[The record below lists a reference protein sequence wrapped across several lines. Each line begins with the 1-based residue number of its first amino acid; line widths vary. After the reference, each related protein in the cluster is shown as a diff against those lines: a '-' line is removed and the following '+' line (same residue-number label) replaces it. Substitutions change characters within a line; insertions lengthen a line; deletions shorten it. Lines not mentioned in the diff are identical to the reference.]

1 MDTHFLSH
9 EIVKAHS
16 KHRDA
21 LPSFSAPDRGYLT
34 DDMLALMDAGAT
46 YSFVQSKVV
55 ASRNLSTVDDFYT
68 TKTMRI
74 GDRDFGPLEMVV
86 LPINGAPE
94 IDALIGGYFFSRH
107 KVCFDYG
114 NLTVSFLD

>member
-1 MDTHFLSH
+1 MESS
-9 EIVKAHS
+9 S
-16 KHRDA
+16 KYRDA